1 MEPAKKKN
9 LIKSILIGCGVLLVV
24 VIVAVILWVRFVPGD
39 KIASLIGTEGEIAEA
54 LCVYPVKVAGDSMS
68 PTFTNGET
76 VNFNKCFEGESLAV
90 GTILVFKG
98 DGPMRLGSIREVV
111 DGESGIFYKV
121 SPDARE
127 GDERDVF
134 PDNIVAVYEE

>member
-1 MEPAKKKN
+1 MEPAKKKS
-9 LIKSILIGCGVLLVV
+9 LIKPILIGCSVLLVAA
-24 VIVAVILWVRFVPGD
+24 IAALILWVKLMPGE
-39 KIASLIGTEGEIAEA
+39 KIASLFGSESEVAQV
-54 LCVYPVKVAGDSMS
+54 LCIYPVKVSGDSMS

-76 VNFNKCFEGESLAV
+76 VNFNKCFEGENLAV
-90 GTILVFKG
+90 GTIIVFKS
-98 DGPMRLGSIREVV
+98 DGPMRLGVIREVLE
-111 DGESGIFYKV
+111 GESGIFYKV